1 MLLLVHIW
9 ISTSFIMVS
18 MMAKITLTQQ
28 FVKTATCPSGRRKVE
43 YYDTSCKSFGVEIRQ
58 SGGKTYFTRFRN
70 QKGDDRQFK
79 LGDANV
85 LTLAKAKL
93 LANKVQAKVAM
104 GEDPSAEKKEN
115 QSVHTFAE
123 FIEQRY
129 LPFVKGY
136 KKAWNS
142 DVSYLNNQILPVLG
156 KKYLD
161 EITKKDIIDLH
172 HGLRSK
178 GYKPGTCNR
187 SLILLRY
194 AFNLAIRWEIPGI
207 KANPTKHVALLPD
220 PDGKKDRFLSQEET
234 QRLFEAVQQSSNPML
249 QFIIPMLILTGA
261 RKREVLDCRWEDL
274 DLDKRQWRIPTTKA
288 GRPRY
293 VPLSNGVLTLLANV
307 PHDERC
313 PYVFANPKTKK
324 PYQSIFATWNTARR
338 QAGLSEVRI
347 HDLRHS
353 FASFLV
359 NAGRSLY
366 EVQRILG
373 HTQIKTTQRY
383 SHLSQDTLLAAAD
396 AVGNLINTPVLP
408 NPPLGQLGYRNV

>member
-1 MLLLVHIW
+1 
-9 ISTSFIMVS
+9 

-43 YYDTSCKSFGVEIRQ
+43 YFDTSFKSFGVEIRH

-70 QKGDDRQFK
+70 QRGTPRQFK

-85 LTLAKAKL
+85 LSLVQAKL
-93 LANKVQAKVAM
+93 LAGKVQAKVAM
-104 GEDPSAEKKEN
+104 GEDPSAKKKETH
-115 QSVHTFAE
+115 SVPTFAE

-129 LPFVKGY
+129 LPYVRGY
-136 KKAWNS
+136 KKAANS

-172 HGLRSK
+172 HGLKAK

-187 SLILLRY
+187 SLVLIRY
-194 AFNLAIRWEIPGI
+194 AFNLAIRWEIPGV
-207 KANPTKHVALLPD
+207 KANPSKDVPMFDDHAGKH
-220 PDGKKDRFLSQEET
+220 DRFLSQEET
-234 QRLFEAVQQSSNPML
+234 QRLFEEVQKSSNAML

-293 VPLSNGVLTLLANV
+293 VPLSNGVITLLANV

-313 PYVFANPKTKK
+313 PWVFPNRKTKK
-324 PYQSIFATWNTARR
+324 PYKSIFNSWNTARK
-338 QAGLSEVRI
+338 QAGLSDVRI

-383 SHLSQDTLLAAAD
+383 AHLSQDTLLDAAD
-396 AVGNLINTPVLP
+396 AVDNLIGAAPLP
-408 NPPLGQLGYRNV
+408 AAPSPAQLGYRGV

>member
-1 MLLLVHIW
+1 MSKALL
-9 ISTSFIMVS
+9 T
-18 MMAKITLTQQ
+18 AE
-28 FVKTATCPSGRRKVE
+28 FVKETVCPKDRAKWDVF
-43 YYDTSCKSFGVEIRQ
+43 DTNCKGLMLEVRQ
-58 SGGKTYFTRFRN
+58 SGGKTYYLRYTN
-70 QKGDDRQFK
+70 QRGRPRQMK
-79 LGDANV
+79 LADARDI
-85 LTLAKAKL
+85 TLSQARSLADKARAQIAL
-93 LANKVQAKVAM
+93 
-104 GEDPSAEKKEN
+104 GEDPLSQKQAARE
-115 QSVHTFAE
+115 VTTFAE

-142 DVSYLNNQILPVLG
+142 DVSYLNNQILPALG

-161 EITKKDIIDLH
+161 EITKKDIIDFH
-172 HGLRSK
+172 HGLKAK

-194 AFNLAIRWEIPGI
+194 AFNLAIRWEIAGV
-207 KANPTKHVALLPD
+207 KVNPTKDVPLFEDH
-220 PDGKKDRFLSQEET
+220 DGKRDRFLSQEET
-234 QRLFEAVQQSSNPML
+234 QRLFEAVQQSDNPML
-249 QFIIPMLILTGA
+249 QYIVPMLILTGA
-261 RKREVLDCRWEDL
+261 RKREVLDAQWADFDL
-274 DLDKRQWRIPTTKA
+274 DRRQWRIPTTKA

-307 PHDERC
+307 PHDEKC
-313 PYVFANPKTKK
+313 PWVFANPKTKK
-324 PYQSIFATWNTARR
+324 PYESVFNSWNTARK
-338 QAGLSEVRI
+338 QVGLSDVRI

-383 SHLSQDTLLAAAD
+383 AHLSQDTLLDAAD
-396 AVGNLINTPVLP
+396 AVGNLVGGVMPTLPSTTP
-408 NPPLGQLGYRNV
+408 GQLGYRGV